1 MIEITAEEIVKDI
14 GQEPLSVS
22 PDTTLYDVV
31 KLMLEK
37 NRNAVLVKQDDK
49 YVGIWTERDLMK
61 NSVLEGFDLKTA
73 KVGDYM
79 SFPIISIPHTDKLFK
94 ILDKALGHDIRHL
107 AVEKDGK
114 YIGLLY
120 GKDVIR
126 AGLTARTKEL
136 RDLNEMVDLE
146 YYEDWKWRKKYK

>member
-1 MIEITAEEIVKDI
+1 MIKISAEEIVKDI
-14 GQEPLSVS
+14 GQEPLSVL
-22 PDTTLYDVV
+22 PDTSLFDVV
-31 KLMLEK
+31 KLLLEK
-37 NRNAVLVKQDDK
+37 DMNAVLVKQDDK

-73 KVGDYM
+73 RVADYM
-79 SFPIISIPHTDKLFK
+79 SSPVISVPHTDQLFQ
-94 ILDKALGHDIRHL
+94 ILDKALGYNIRHL
-107 AVEKDGK
+107 LVEKDGK

-136 RDLNEMVDLE
+136 KDLNEMVDLE
-146 YYEDWKWRKKYK
+146 YYENWKWRKKYK